1 MMHLLSD
8 RLKKINVRWLKYL
21 NPSRLVPLLLEALL
35 RGKSAALNEGK
46 TPFVLQMEAVE
57 CGAASLS
64 MILGYY
70 KRFIPL
76 TQLRADCGVSRDGS
90 KASNILKAARKHG
103 LKAKGFSKGLEK
115 VKELKLPVIVFWE
128 FNHFLV
134 VERITPQYVY
144 VNDPARGH
152 RKLTMEEFSD
162 GYTGV
167 VLTFEPGEDFKPEGS
182 QPNPLPQLLKRIAGS
197 ERAITFMM
205 IAGIVGIIP
214 GMVQAVFSKF
224 FVDAII
230 SDGHYEW
237 LRPMLV
243 AMVAVMIFQL
253 ILQAI
258 SGLFSR
264 RLTMGLSAKLYAEFY
279 QHILKLPYHFYTQRY
294 VGDVVNRSS
303 LNDMVVSLMAGQ
315 LTQTA
320 VGLVSMVFFGIILFS
335 YNAQITAIGVFSTLI
350 NFALIRSM
358 SSRRIEANM
367 RIAKEQGKVQGATIA
382 AIQNISAIKASG
394 MENAFF
400 EKWAG
405 YFAASSNA
413 GLKLSLDSRMFSI
426 FPTLSQSIVST
437 ITLVLGGLEVING
450 NMTMGTLMAFNLMMG
465 QFLGPISNVLNLAV
479 QMQEIR
485 GNVVRLE
492 DVLDHPTRDEMFK
505 GTKGTLPTS
514 SQETKGE
521 GEVSTDREDEV
532 DASQLVDQSTRLD
545 GSVSLVNVN
554 YGYSPIEGPLIE
566 DFNLEIQPGERV
578 ALVGS
583 SGCGKSTVARLV
595 AGLIPPWSG
604 EIRFNG
610 VNREDVPGE
619 LLTNSVAFIE
629 QEFLLFPGTVRDNL
643 TLWDNT
649 ISDDWLKE
657 ALADAEILDQVLA
670 MAGGLDADIE
680 EGGGNLS
687 GGQRQR
693 LEIARSL
700 VRKPTFLIMDE
711 STSALDVETEAQIMR
726 NIHRRGCSALIVAHR
741 LSTIRNCH
749 KILVMHKGKVME
761 VGDHETLYA
770 LDGRYTRL
778 VKMQ

>member
-1 MMHLLSD
+1 MPHQSKVLHA
-8 RLKKINVRWLKYL
+8 L
-21 NPSRLVPLLLEALL
+21 NPARLIHWLLQILL
-35 RGKSAALNEGK
+35 QGKSAALREGK

-57 CGAASLS
+57 CGAASLA

-70 KRFIPL
+70 KRFVPL
-76 TQLRADCGVSRDGS
+76 TKLRADCGVSRDGS

-115 VKELKLPVIVFWE
+115 LKVLHFPVVVFWE

-152 RKLTMEEFSD
+152 RKLTLDEFSD

-167 VLTFEPGEDFKPEGS
+167 VLTFEPSEDFKQEGA
-182 QPNPLPQLLKRIAGS
+182 QPNPFPQLLKRIAGS

-214 GMVQAVFSKF
+214 GMVQAIFSKF
-224 FVDAII
+224 FVDSII
-230 SDGHYEW
+230 TEGHYEW

-243 AMVAVMIFQL
+243 AMVGVMIFQF

-303 LNDMVVSLMAGQ
+303 LNDMVVNLMAGQ

-335 YNAQITAIGVFSTLI
+335 YNAQITMIGVISTLI
-350 NFALIRSM
+350 NFALIRTM
-358 SSRRIEANM
+358 SARRIEANM

-413 GLKLSLDSRMFSI
+413 SLKLSMDSRMFSI
-426 FPTLSQSIVST
+426 FPTLSQSVVST

-479 QMQEIR
+479 SMQEIR

-492 DVLDHPTRDEMFK
+492 DVLEHPTR
-505 GTKGTLPTS
+505 
-514 SQETKGE
+514 
-521 GEVSTDREDEV
+521 EDLFHKDPV
-532 DASQLVDQSTRLD
+532 QTPDDKAASQSDSSEELEDGSTRLD
-545 GSVSLVNVN
+545 GSVSIVDVT

-566 DFNLEIQPGERV
+566 NFNLDIKPGERV

-583 SGCGKSTVARLV
+583 SGCGKTTVARLV
-595 AGLIPPWSG
+595 AGLIPPWDG

-610 VNREDVPGE
+610 VDREEIQRE

-643 TLWDNT
+643 TLWDKT

-657 ALADAEILDQVLA
+657 ALEDAEILDQILS
-670 MAGGLDADIE
+670 MPGGLDADIE

-726 NIHRRGCSALIVAHR
+726 NIHRRGCSAIIVAHR

-749 KILVMHKGKVME
+749 KIIVMHKGKVME

-770 LDGRYTRL
+770 MDGRYTRL